1 VAGSGRFAASEGRPD
16 IEAASFGPERRLVFR
31 ISGPG
36 WRFAVRKNQRG
47 TVLMD
52 SAKVLLSVS
61 NVCMLFGNGSIQ
73 SARRI
78 VERESDGE

>member
-1 VAGSGRFAASEGRPD
+1 
-16 IEAASFGPERRLVFR
+16 
-31 ISGPG
+31 
-36 WRFAVRKNQRG
+36 
-47 TVLMD
+47 MD